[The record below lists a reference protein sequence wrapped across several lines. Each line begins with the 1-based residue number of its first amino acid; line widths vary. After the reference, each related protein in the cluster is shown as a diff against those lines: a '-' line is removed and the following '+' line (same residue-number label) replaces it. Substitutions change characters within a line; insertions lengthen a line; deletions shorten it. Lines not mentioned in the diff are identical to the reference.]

1 MNPHAAA
8 PIRYLL
14 SADPTTTV
22 TLKKN
27 VQRYR

>member
-8 PIRYLL
+8 PIRYLP
-14 SADPTTTV
+14 DPTTTV